1 MNKAEDADE
10 ERALWHDVRSN
21 VKRIDALVVSTSF
34 LSSAVVHMGHAS
46 FLDYICSQIYQ
57 SAAIEPSEISSSD

>member
-21 VKRIDALVVSTSF
+21 VKRIDALVVRTSF
-34 LSSAVVHMGHAS
+34 LVFSLVRMGHV
-46 FLDYICSQIYQ
+46 
-57 SAAIEPSEISSSD
+57 SSPRI